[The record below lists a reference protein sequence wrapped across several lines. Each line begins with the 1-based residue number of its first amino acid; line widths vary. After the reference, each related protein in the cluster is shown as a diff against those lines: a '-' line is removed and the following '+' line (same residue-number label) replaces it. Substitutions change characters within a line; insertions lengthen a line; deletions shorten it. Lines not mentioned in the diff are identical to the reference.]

1 MKKSEF
7 AEKYNFN
14 LEDAKRDL
22 EAKLDK
28 IDRNKGALAHK
39 AENQRNRGDVAGAE
53 KTMRQH
59 ERFVRF
65 GKKALKN
72 GVYEVTLVGKF
83 RYTTRVNANSA
94 EEAGDRAMREAQV
107 AAKGV
112 TLYDKKV
119 QKATETT

>member
-1 MKKSEF
+1 MRKSEI
-7 AEKYNFN
+7 AELYNIN
-14 LEDAKRDL
+14 LEDVKRDD
-22 EAKLDK
+22 ESKLDK
-28 IDRNKGALAHK
+28 IDRNKGFLAHK
-39 AENQRNRGDVAGAE
+39 AETQRSKGDVAGAN

-65 GKKALKN
+65 GNKALKRA
-72 GVYEVTLVGKF
+72 VYEVSLVGKF

>member
-1 MKKSEF
+1 MRKKILS
-7 AEKYNFN
+7 EKYMVNF
-14 LEDAKRDL
+14 EDAKRDI

-28 IDRNKGALAHK
+28 IDRNKGTLAHK
-39 AENQRNRGDVAGAE
+39 AETQRSRGDVAGAD

-65 GKKALKN
+65 GSKALKK